1 VLQGEPTTELPRVLR
16 EWHADTLAYELD
28 TEPYALARDATVDR
42 LARDAGVRV
51 VTRWGHTLCDL
62 DALLKRS
69 GGTPTTTYS
78 TFLNHMRAQLSAEP
92 IAPLA
97 APSSLPPLGDGAMPP
112 GACLVPSAS
121 ALGVGAQAHI
131 VASVA

>member
-1 VLQGEPTTELPRVLR
+1 MSYRSSLTLAVARRSRLIVLQGKPETELPRVLR
-16 EWHADTLAYELD
+16 EWRADTLAYELD
-28 TEPYALARDATVDR
+28 TEPYALARDATVNR

-78 TFLNHMRAQLSAEP
+78 TFLNHLRNQLVAEP
-92 IAPLA
+92 L
-97 APSSLPPLGDGAMPP
+97 
-112 GACLVPSAS
+112 
-121 ALGVGAQAHI
+121 ALGLRVG
-131 VASVA
+131 